1 MTNAVHFTFGIS
13 GNVRGEEKGIWERN
27 GVNGQ
32 GTKQGLILS
41 KSCGVQRKM
50 EELGALYFYFELSS
64 AFASLTNL
72 PEINL
77 LW

>member
-1 MTNAVHFTFGIS
+1 M
-13 GNVRGEEKGIWERN
+13 RGEEKGIWERN

-32 GTKQGLILS
+32 GFKQGLILILS